1 MTTTDDLRRA
11 RRPRAVTI
19 AVVLWAIWLVIG
31 VLSTVLVSTSDGLT
45 GVGAVLT
52 AALSFVVW
60 AVVAAAVVLLL
71 RGSVVAR
78 IVLVAIAALRAVL
91 SITDGGIAT
100 ALIALS
106 VAAAVLLFVPSA
118 RPFFRRADP
127 TGPSRASRPTPDRPR
142 D

>member
-45 GVGAVLT
+45 GLGSVLT
-52 AALSFVVW
+52 VALSFVVW

-71 RGSVVAR
+71 RGSGVAR
-78 IVLVAIAALRAVL
+78 IVLVAVAALRAVL

-106 VAAAVLLFVPSA
+106 FVAAVLLFLPSA

-127 TGPSRASRPTPDRPR
+127 TEPSRASRPTPDRPR

>member
-45 GVGAVLT
+45 GLGSVLT
-52 AALSFVVW
+52 VALSFVVW

-71 RGSVVAR
+71 RGSGVAR
-78 IVLVAIAALRAVL
+78 IVLVAVAALRAVL

-106 VAAAVLLFVPSA
+106 VVAAVLLFLPSA
-118 RPFFRRADP
+118 RPFFRHVDP
-127 TGPSRASRPTPDRPR
+127 TEPSRASRPTPDRPR